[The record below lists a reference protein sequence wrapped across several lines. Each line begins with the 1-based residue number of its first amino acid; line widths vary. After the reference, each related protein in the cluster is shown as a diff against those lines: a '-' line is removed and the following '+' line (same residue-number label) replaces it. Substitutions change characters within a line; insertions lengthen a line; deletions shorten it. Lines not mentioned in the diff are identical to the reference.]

1 MTNKYSASI
10 ITMVKAVMED
20 NFDQLTGPDLT
31 TEIKNQV
38 ELFVKTIPNQTFSEI
53 DKDFIVK
60 KVRINLRKTMEDGSV
75 LVDNSSFELWYD
87 DRKADFEDIY
97 WNDYKEYLYREGWS
111 EGANG
116 TINSLDRSTTN
127 ILRNCADPLSK
138 TKTKRRGM
146 VVGNV
151 QSGKTANYLGLIAK
165 AADAGY
171 KVIIIIAG
179 MLEELRKQTQ
189 IRLEEGF
196 VGRDV
201 IAGENVGIGTFTKRS
216 QEKLPIC
223 MTNRDSD
230 LRKSKIQNSSNL
242 LNTTATAPY
251 VIVVKKNAATLKN
264 LNLKLD
270 EIRINEDN
278 EIVDRPM
285 LLIDDEA
292 DNATIDLR
300 SKSKSKKKRKP
311 SKDIDKLLY
320 PEEDPSNYDSTI
332 INARIRTILGK
343 FKIST

>member
-20 NFDQLTGPDLT
+20 NFDQLSGPELT
-31 TEIKNQV
+31 KEIRKQV
-38 ELFVKTIPNQTFSEI
+38 ELFVKTIPSQVFNET

-75 LVDNSSFELWYD
+75 LVDNSSFDLWYD
-87 DRKADFEDIY
+87 DRKAEIDDTY
-97 WNDYKEYLYREGWS
+97 WNDYREYLYREGWS

-127 ILRNCADPLSK
+127 ILRNCADPLGSS
-138 TKTKRRGM
+138 TTKRRGM

-196 VGRDV
+196 VG
-201 IAGENVGIGTFTKRS
+201 
-216 QEKLPIC
+216 EK
-223 MTNRDSD
+223 
-230 LRKSKIQNSSNL
+230 
-242 LNTTATAPY
+242 
-251 VIVVKKNAATLKN
+251 
-264 LNLKLD
+264 
-270 EIRINEDN
+270 
-278 EIVDRPM
+278 
-285 LLIDDEA
+285 
-292 DNATIDLR
+292 
-300 SKSKSKKKRKP
+300 
-311 SKDIDKLLY
+311 
-320 PEEDPSNYDSTI
+320 
-332 INARIRTILGK
+332 
-343 FKIST
+343 